1 MHFYINTISGVIV
14 GAEVVVIGVP
24 TGVGVKEGGEAVS
37 GKWQKSCHQM
47 LMSLKVKIGDR
58 IFL

>member
-1 MHFYINTISGVIV
+1 MSGVTV

-24 TGVGVKEGGEAVS
+24 TGVRVKEGGEAVS

-47 LMSLKVKIGDR
+47 FMSFKGQDR
-58 IFL
+58 LQDFF

>member
-1 MHFYINTISGVIV
+1 MSGVTV
-14 GAEVVVIGVP
+14 GAEVVVIGVL

-47 LMSLKVKIGDR
+47 FMSFKKNPVTYLD
-58 IFL
+58 L